1 MNNSATPAATTP
13 YLIIVIGLP
22 GAGKTHF
29 ARQFARQ
36 FAMPFID
43 VDELFL
49 RLPTHASQDS
59 ALLQELHT
67 GVALYLG
74 EMMKT
79 QKTLIFEGGADR
91 PNERANLIKLA
102 RSNGYRP
109 LLVWVQTDKPTRQYR
124 QRELAKTFAN
134 YTVLAAY
141 RESVFS
147 PPRNNEVCTVIS
159 GKHTFTTQSHKVLQ
173 KLQNVKAAPERT
185 DKSTKKPTRPPAKPA
200 TRASGLAMAPQ
211 VIRPTVAGSVSRLAI
226 VNKTKSSVQNKPTM
240 HHKQPQ
246 KPLRSQ
252 KTVTRRTS
260 GPSMTQVTD
269 LLAPRER
276 HHTVQRR
283 HNTRPTTPISRR
295 IDL

>member
-1 MNNSATPAATTP
+1 MNTSATSTASTP
-13 YLIIVIGLP
+13 YLVIVIGLP
-22 GAGKTHF
+22 GAGKTYF

-36 FAMPFID
+36 LAVPFID
-43 VDELFL
+43 IDELFL
-49 RLPTHASQDS
+49 RLPPHVSQDTG
-59 ALLQELHT
+59 LLQELHT

-74 EMMKT
+74 ELMKT
-79 QKTLIFEGGADR
+79 NKTLIFEGATD
-91 PNERANLIKLA
+91 NHSERASLIKLA

-109 LLVWVQTDKPTRQYR
+109 LVVWVQTDKPTRQYR

-173 KLQNVKAAPERT
+173 KLQNVKITPEHT
-185 DKSTKKPTRPPAKPA
+185 NKSTKKPARPPAKPA

-211 VIRPTVAGSVSRLAI
+211 VMRPTVAGSVSRLAI
-226 VNKTKSSVQNKPTM
+226 VNKTKSSVQNKPAV

-246 KPLRSQ
+246 KPLRPQ

-269 LLAPRER
+269 LIAPRER
-276 HHTVQRR
+276 HHAMQRR
-283 HNTRPTTPISRR
+283 HSARPTTSISRR